1 MSGKEKNKKSLKKT
15 MLVIMIFFS
24 ILGIVFFLTTS
35 KMFNLVKIEI
45 VGNLKIKSEEIE
57 KDSQLELGKNIF
69 SQSFLL
75 ASRNISKNPRIQ
87 KVEVKRKL
95 PNVALIK
102 IKERRETYQVSR
114 PEGYYFLDNQGMV
127 LRKES
132 VKQNLI
138 DLKGIEGNLVVNSRI
153 DEKNYEMLKEINKV
167 FDMAISLNFD
177 TVISGIDASNIKTKD
192 IIIEMEVENKKV
204 HFKTGKDLRMPML
217 MVKEILKNEKGKK
230 GDIFIPE
237 DGPIYFREGK

>member
-1 MSGKEKNKKSLKKT
+1 MSGKGKNKKSFKKT
-15 MLVIMIFFS
+15 MWVIMIFFS

-192 IIIEMEVENKKV
+192 IIIEMEAEDKKV